1 MDVHELHQSLLL
13 VANFMASIEPQYD
26 KRSKRCSD
34 VPDNDENFHSLT
46 RSLLQYSFFL
56 PLPISSL
63 KSLRPLPKDGGRHQR
78 CLLPSFGNPS
88 IDFGIVSLC
97 QWFQAEAMG
106 AASSD
111 FVDPET
117 LPLKILLEKGKE
129 QSGVDEKKV
138 QDDKSEDT
146 EKLLRDRCWELQR
159 EKTFWRDYAWQM
171 EKELDNAKWAP
182 LSLTSP
188 LTRWSEKMQRPDRV
202 GTDWQWYKTNCPC
215 CRRPLEITVSPKEEE
230 PLTPHPRGSGYAFVV
245 AFWGANAGYALGALV
260 LGFRLKEVSPQI
272 KRVMVHTDDV
282 PSNYLEA
289 FQKDGLWQ
297 LRKVDYIDGVPDLY
311 VTKGNIFDGVFTK
324 LAVWTLEEY
333 DKVLLLDIDI
343 IPLKPLDELFDLPC
357 PAAMVRGQGSDIH
370 GDEVDGSRFF
380 GTEDYQDYPWG
391 QSGGINAGL
400 ILLQPDSDVFQ
411 QMLSEVTCK
420 NHPCHVAGSGPEQDY
435 LSRFFAARKDY
446 PWHHISVAWNY
457 QLHQSLFAIERVLQW
472 RGNMEK
478 NPYGRDFSNADK
490 EWLPQRLRMKI
501 EEIGVVHF
509 SGEVKMWHRVLE
521 ATSSQSADRRREV
534 RHALALAPRD
544 SDGDGGNGD
553 VVFAEKLMSYQQ
565 GHALWIS
572 KTAPLQDY
580 DFYGCRREGCK
591 IFVGEKDITD
601 ALDQMVH
608 TVLAV
613 AAKASKVWHECYEKL
628 AWPGLLEGLQNPKV
642 PEGCFDLGT
651 RVEVS
656 WTMGQGSRANV
667 QWLPAQVLGVHE
679 NKDYVVRFER
689 WADWGDTERHVHPDR
704 VRLPAA

>member
-1 MDVHELHQSLLL
+1 
-13 VANFMASIEPQYD
+13 
-26 KRSKRCSD
+26 
-34 VPDNDENFHSLT
+34 
-46 RSLLQYSFFL
+46 
-56 PLPISSL
+56 
-63 KSLRPLPKDGGRHQR
+63 
-78 CLLPSFGNPS
+78 
-88 IDFGIVSLC
+88 
-97 QWFQAEAMG
+97 MG
-106 AASSD
+106 AASSSD

-117 LPLKILLEKGKE
+117 LPLKILLDEEVGLDRKDCAKEKEKE
-129 QSGVDEKKV
+129 QNEKDQEIERLLIENWHLSHEKKY
-138 QDDKSEDT
+138 
-146 EKLLRDRCWELQR
+146 
-159 EKTFWRDYAWQM
+159 WRDYAY
-171 EKELDNAKWAP
+171 ACRSGTV
-182 LSLTSP
+182 SLKSP
-188 LTRWSEKMQRPDRV
+188 LTWWSEKMYRPDGEGAGWR
-202 GTDWQWYKTNCPC
+202 WYHTNCPC
-215 CRRPLEITVSPKEEE
+215 CRRPLEVTMSPVEEWM
-230 PLTPHPRGSGYAFVV
+230 PNYRGSGYSGSGYAFVT
-245 AFWGANAGYALGALV
+245 ALWGANAGYALGALV
-260 LGFRLKEVSPQI
+260 LGFRLKELSPKI
-272 KRVMVHTDDV
+272 KRVIVHTDDV

-289 FQKDGLWQ
+289 FQKDDLWQ
-297 LRKVDYIDGVPDLY
+297 LHKVDYIDGVPDLY
-311 VTKGNIFDGVFTK
+311 VAKGNIFDGVFTK
-324 LAVWTLEEY
+324 LAVWTLKEY
-333 DKVLLLDIDI
+333 EKVLLLDIDI

-357 PAAMVRGQGSDIH
+357 PAAMVRGQGEDAH
-370 GDEVDGSRFF
+370 GVQVDGRRFF
-380 GTEDYQDYPWG
+380 GGEDFNDYPWG
-391 QSGGINAGL
+391 QAGGINAGL
-400 ILLQPDSDVFQ
+400 ILLQPDCDVFK

-420 NHPCHVAGSGPEQDY
+420 NHPCHVAGGGPEQDY

-472 RGNMEK
+472 RGYMEK
-478 NPYGRDFSNADK
+478 NPDGRDFSNADK

-534 RHALALAPRD
+534 RHALAPRD

-613 AAKASKVWHECYEKL
+613 AAKSSKVWHECYEKL

-656 WTMGQGSRANV
+656 WTMGQGSRADV
-667 QWLPAQVLGVHE
+667 KWLPAQVLGVHE

-704 VRLPAA
+704 VRLPTPTA